1 MGGPICHFRFS
12 FLSCSLDGTV
22 QEEAAAAG
30 STAME
35 YLANY
40 CRLHGYTKADGQ
52 LRAVLL
58 WHLTSDAQVGCI
70 RAVFCFYVLWH
81 PLQHLEK
88 GCRDVSTGRTSSV
101 LTSPSWPGLI
111 RMLIKLAFCSS

>member
-30 STAME
+30 STGME

-70 RAVFCFYVLWH
+70 RAVFCSMFFGIPCSTW
-81 PLQHLEK
+81 K
-88 GCRDVSTGRTSSV
+88 RDAVMSV
-101 LTSPSWPGLI
+101 QVERAP
-111 RMLIKLAFCSS
+111 F